1 MPTTGISLLDN
12 RFTANYRKLIAP
24 LLLQSAVKLISIIVP
39 DRQLHYVNRILREA
53 GVGGMSYYRIEGR
66 SKAKATEFIP
76 KYKIEV
82 VVRDDQVEALIN
94 RIGDGVS
101 GDITTGG
108 KIFVV
113 DVTTAV
119 DLLTKKKGEA
129 AI

>member
-1 MPTTGISLLDN
+1 M
-12 RFTANYRKLIAP
+12 KLIE
-24 LLLQSAVKLISIIVP
+24 IIIP
-39 DRQLHYVNRILREA
+39 DRQVHDINRILREA
-53 GVGGMSYYRIEGR
+53 DVGGMSYYRIEGR

-82 VVRDDQVEALIN
+82 VVRDDQVEELIS
-94 RIGDGVS
+94 RIVDKVGGDLN
-101 GDITTGG
+101 TGG

-119 DLLTKKKGEA
+119 DLSTKKRGEA

>member
-1 MPTTGISLLDN
+1 M
-12 RFTANYRKLIAP
+12 KLIN
-24 LLLQSAVKLISIIVP
+24 IIVP

-53 GVGGMSYYRIEGR
+53 DVGGMSYYRIEGR

-82 VVRDDQVEALIN
+82 VVSDDKVEELITN
-94 RIGDGVS
+94 IVDRIG
-101 GDITTGG
+101 GDLNTGG

-119 DLLTKKKGEA
+119 DLPTKKRGEA

>member
-1 MPTTGISLLDN
+1 
-12 RFTANYRKLIAP
+12 
-24 LLLQSAVKLISIIVP
+24 VKLINIIVP

-53 GVGGMSYYRIEGR
+53 DVGGMSYYRIEGR

-82 VVRDDQVEALIN
+82 VVSDDKVEELITN
-94 RIGDGVS
+94 IVDRIG
-101 GDITTGG
+101 GDLNTGG

-119 DLLTKKKGEA
+119 DLPTKKRGEA

>member
-12 RFTANYRKLIAP
+12 GSTTNYRKLIAP
-24 LLLQSAVKLISIIVP
+24 LLLQSAVKLINIIVP

-53 GVGGMSYYRIEGR
+53 DVGGMSYYRIEGR

-94 RIGDGVS
+94 RIGDGIG

-108 KIFVV
+108 KIFVI
-113 DVTTAV
+113 DVTAAL
-119 DLLTKKKGEA
+119 DLSTRKKGEA